1 MNSIF
6 EEEETLIARRPM
18 LSKML
23 APIPI
28 ESNPSITIGSVM
40 TDLTYKT
47 NSGKQKRTT
56 GEAIDRAM
64 GSLGFINRA
73 TRGIPFLRQ
82 YVIGLN
88 VLTYGLILIDPL
100 DRLE

>member
-1 MNSIF
+1 MKSIF
-6 EEEETLIARRPM
+6 EEEETLISRRPV

-28 ESNPSITIGSVM
+28 ESNASITVGSVM
-40 TDLTYKT
+40 TDLTYRT
-47 NSGKQKRTT
+47 EGSGERKRTKL
-56 GEAIDRAM
+56 EAAERAQSM
-64 GSLGFINRA
+64 LRPTNRI
-73 TRGIPFLRQ
+73 GKIPFFRPYL
-82 YVIGLN
+82 IGLN

>member
-1 MNSIF
+1 MKSIF
-6 EEEETLIARRPM
+6 DEEETLIARRPV

-40 TDLTYKT
+40 TDLTYQT
-47 NSGKQKRTT
+47 PSEKRKRSKF
-56 GEAIDRAM
+56 EAA
-64 GSLGFINRA
+64 GRA
-73 TRGIPFLRQ
+73 TEHLASWRQIRKVPFFRPYFYALAGI
-82 YVIGLN
+82 
-88 VLTYGLILIDPL
+88 TYGLILLDPL

>member
-6 EEEETLIARRPM
+6 EEEETLISRRPV

-28 ESNPSITIGSVM
+28 ESNSSIAIGSVM
-40 TDLTYKT
+40 TDLTYRT
-47 NSGKQKRTT
+47 QTSGERKRTKL
-56 GEAIDRAM
+56 EAAQRAQSM
-64 GSLGFINRA
+64 LRPTNRIG
-73 TRGIPFLRQ
+73 RIPFFRPYLL
-82 YVIGLN
+82 GLN
-88 VLTYGLILIDPL
+88 VLTYGLILVDPL

>member
-6 EEEETLIARRPM
+6 EEEETLISRRPL

-23 APIPI
+23 TPIPI
-28 ESNPSITIGSVM
+28 ESNSSIAVGSVM
-40 TDLTYKT
+40 TDLMYRTEG
-47 NSGKQKRTT
+47 SDGRKRTKL
-56 GEAIDRAM
+56 EAAERAQ
-64 GSLGFINRA
+64 SVLRPTNRIG
-73 TRGIPFLRQ
+73 RIPFFRPYL
-82 YVIGLN
+82 VGLN

>member
-6 EEEETLIARRPM
+6 EEEETLILRRPV

-28 ESNPSITIGSVM
+28 ESNSSIAVGSIM
-40 TDLTYKT
+40 TDLTYRTKA
-47 NSGKQKRTT
+47 SEERKRTKF
-56 GEAIDRAM
+56 EAAQRAQ
-64 GSLGFINRA
+64 SILRPTNRIG
-73 TRGIPFLRQ
+73 RIPFFRPYL
-82 YVIGLN
+82 VGLN
-88 VLTYGLILIDPL
+88 VLTYGLILVDPL